1 MPDANYVMG
10 NAMLNANGGYI
21 ASIESASNKAVG
33 SCRIKSHRV
42 TNSFADLAVIDLT
55 FTR

>member
-1 MPDANYVMG
+1 MG

-42 TNSFADLAVIDLT
+42 TNSFQDLALIDLT